1 MQLSVK
7 IMALRVMYL
16 WCKDVPV
23 CFSQS
28 VVRCGIYL
36 SSEDTNFPCIY
47 QSCLEKQGAAV
58 PRDLVSVSLSV

>member
-1 MQLSVK
+1 MFLPVS
-7 IMALRVMYL
+7 
-16 WCKDVPV
+16 CKMWD
-23 CFSQS
+23 
-28 VVRCGIYL
+28 I